1 VKNTEMFGKL
11 RNTPEGLAL
20 LKVIDHCGGT
30 RQMREILGVP
40 TQTIDNWVHLM
51 GHVSPEGAKLI
62 DDIIGAPKETLRPDI
77 TDWESA
83 LRPKRN
89 LVSEMKKTPQ
99 GRALIMLIQK
109 AGGRSAFAI
118 KMGVAKEIVDNW
130 VWRGALPISKA
141 IMAATVFQMDVS
153 SVRPD
158 KFTAAA

>member
-1 VKNTEMFGKL
+1 MKNNEMFGKL
-11 RNTPEGLAL
+11 RNTPEGLSL
-20 LKVIDHCGGT
+20 LKVIGHCEGT
-30 RQMREILGVP
+30 RNMREVLGVP
-40 TQTIDNWVHLM
+40 AQTIDNWIHLM
-51 GHVSPEGAKLI
+51 GHVSPEGAQLI
-62 DDIIGAPKETLRPDI
+62 QDRLGIAKETLRPDI

-89 LVSEMKKTPQ
+89 LVYEMKKTPQ

-109 AGGRSAFAI
+109 AGGRSAFAV